1 MNFRFHSVSSKVTKL
16 VYIQTHPQSYLE
28 VDFTTGVRPFI
39 RRLRDLLMF
48 TTLKM
53 IRWFSWVFSM
63 LKKNQ
68 NLCLGLQVSGRM

>member
-1 MNFRFHSVSSKVTKL
+1 M
-16 VYIQTHPQSYLE
+16 
-28 VDFTTGVRPFI
+28 TTGVRPFI

-68 NLCLGLQVSGRM
+68 NLEIFQ